1 LGSIWRLP
9 GHIVGDLLV
18 KAGEIQTL
26 FHGNTKD
33 KIKFKLVFLVLIAGC
48 LLFGLA

>member
-1 LGSIWRLP
+1 MAFGEYLGLL

-18 KAGEIQTL
+18 KAGEIQAL

-33 KIKFKLVFLVLIAGC
+33 QDQI
-48 LLFGLA
+48 